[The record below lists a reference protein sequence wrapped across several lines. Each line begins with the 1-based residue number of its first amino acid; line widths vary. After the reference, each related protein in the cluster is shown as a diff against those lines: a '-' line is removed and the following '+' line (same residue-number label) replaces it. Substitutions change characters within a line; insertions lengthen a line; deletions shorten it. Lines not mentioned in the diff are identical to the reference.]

1 VQLRL
6 DVHDIANNPAP
17 LGTLSEAF
25 GRSLIVDIRNRGT
38 LTFAIDEASTADIAL
53 LAHRRIIRAHANYGS
68 GWVPIG
74 AFIIDDMPKVV
85 ADDVPSRVVRCQG
98 LLGWLGFD
106 RGGAVLYPRNGVGG
120 RNPRLFG
127 WQALDY
133 FQGPEWGTPVSYGTQ
148 ASPVAP
154 FKLGR
159 PVGWP
164 DPDAHRLYGIGTVEV
179 NGTLNHPSG
188 GTTLFRQPI
197 TIPPG
202 GGRYMLEV
210 NGENYSMW
218 FDGAEGVSLSM
229 IGAGATTTKR
239 VVELPAGPMML
250 AGQCSNWGR
259 MDGPANNVSW
269 LMWTLAEIVVHP
281 ERGDELGPVLA
292 RSEPGSVSAVYSPNP
307 WPGVTAGYVMDVALT
322 EDAARYSRP
331 WTWDFGRVSDS
342 YGQPWAKLISHEFR
356 IETLG
361 RLSQD
366 LGGLLPFEMW
376 AEADST
382 LRAAPRRG
390 QWRGVTVARP
400 FGLDLSGEGPRI
412 TRALYETQSGFGRST
427 PLREGALGVMED
439 VLTLG
444 TGLDR
449 HSTRDS
455 VDRFVAERSREYNEI
470 DVELP
475 DDVRPFVDVFPGD
488 TVVVDGVG
496 PYRLMTLELTD
507 GPSQPEWAAFA
518 MPEQAPQ
525 LSATVA
531 GQTITV
537 SWATVDGA
545 VAYEIEKTP

>member
-1 VQLRL
+1 VELRL
-6 DVHDIANNPAP
+6 DVHDLNNAAL

-25 GRSLIVDIRNRGT
+25 GRSMIVDVRDRGA
-38 LTFAIDEASTADIAL
+38 LTFAVDEASTADIGL
-53 LAHRRIIRAHANYGS
+53 LAYRRVIRPRVNYGS
-68 GWVPIG
+68 GWV
-74 AFIIDDMPKVV
+74 ATQAYIIDDMPKVV
-85 ADDVPSRVVRCQG
+85 AADVPSRVVRCQG
-98 LLGWLGFD
+98 LLGWLGYD

-127 WQALDY
+127 WQALDF
-133 FQGPEWGTPVSYGTQ
+133 FQDASWGAPVSYGPQ
-148 ASPVAP
+148 SAPVAP

-164 DPDAHRLYGIGTVEV
+164 DPDAHRLYGIGTVAV
-179 NGTLNHPSG
+179 AGTLNHPSG

-197 TIPPG
+197 TVPPG

-218 FDGAEGVSLSM
+218 FDGQEGVSLSM
-229 IGAGATTTKR
+229 KGAGATSTKR
-239 VVELPAGPMML
+239 VVELPGGPMML
-250 AGQCSNWGR
+250 AGQCSNWGK

-292 RSEPGSVSAVYSPNP
+292 RSTPGTVSAVYSPNP
-307 WPGVTAGYVMDVALT
+307 WPGVTAGFIMDTALS
-322 EDAARYSRP
+322 EDAARYGRP
-331 WTWDFGRVSDS
+331 WAWDFGRVADS
-342 YGQPWAKLISHEFR
+342 YGNAWGTLLSHEFR
-356 IETLG
+356 METLG
-361 RLSQD
+361 RLQQE
-366 LGGLLPFEMW
+366 LTGLLPFEMW
-376 AEADST
+376 AEPDNT

-390 QWRGVTVARP
+390 QFRNVVVSKP
-400 FGLDLSGEGPRI
+400 FGLDLTGEGPRL
-412 TRALYETQSGFGRST
+412 TRALYETPSGFGRST
-427 PLREGALGVMED
+427 PRREGDLGVMED

-444 TGLDR
+444 T
-449 HSTRDS
+449 STDVWAVRDS

-470 DVELP
+470 DIELP

-488 TVVVDGVG
+488 TVVVEGVG

-518 MPEQAPQ
+518 IPEQAPQ

-537 SWATVDGA
+537 SWATVDGS
-545 VAYEIEKTP
+545 VGYEIERTST